1 MLDCRCYGRSTYHK
15 QSVVLLYISSN
26 LLYRIAGNFR
36 WVQIFT
42 IFADR
47 PASANIR
54 TTKKCTKMEID
65 DVITCVRRYEL
76 NLVNEMVLCVCP
88 LNGCCK
94 EESACYHTKY
104 QQIRK
109 RHSKVVKVEISST
122 ESNMLVYFSGH
133 FSIFSARL
141 STIAAVVNNLPLD

>member
-15 QSVVLLYISSN
+15 QSVVLLYKLKLTVPYSGKFS
-26 LLYRIAGNFR
+26 LGANFR
-36 WVQIFT
+36 DFRRQTCF
-42 IFADR
+42 R
-47 PASANIR
+47 EYKNHK
-54 TTKKCTKMEID
+54 KKCTKMEID

-104 QQIRK
+104 QQIHK
-109 RHSKVVKVEISST
+109 RHSEVVEVEISST
-122 ESNMLVYFSGH
+122 ESNTPVSLADTFRS
-133 FSIFSARL
+133 FPQDCP
-141 STIAAVVNNLPLD
+141 PLLL